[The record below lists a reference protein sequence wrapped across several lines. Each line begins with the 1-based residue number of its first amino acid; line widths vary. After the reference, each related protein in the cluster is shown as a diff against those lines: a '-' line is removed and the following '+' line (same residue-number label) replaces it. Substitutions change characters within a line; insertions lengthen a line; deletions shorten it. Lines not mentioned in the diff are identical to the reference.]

1 MKLTKFYLMRIREN
15 NTICLDKVETLVKV
29 KILTLLNMVFQIFF
43 QILELEMDLI
53 PTQVVQEVPLDFQI
67 FLKLCLVEE
76 EHLQD
81 LLQQILEDS
90 VQVLKMVLAK
100 IKNQKL
106 KPRLIYH

>member
-1 MKLTKFYLMRIREN
+1 MKIREN
-15 NTICLDKVETLVKV
+15 NMICLDKVETLAKV
-29 KILTLLNMVFQIFF
+29 KISTHLNMVFQIFF

-53 PTQVVQEVPLDFQI
+53 PTQVVQEDPLDFQI

-76 EHLQD
+76 DHLQE

-90 VQVLKMVLAK
+90 VQALKMDLQK
-100 IKNQKL
+100 QKNQKL